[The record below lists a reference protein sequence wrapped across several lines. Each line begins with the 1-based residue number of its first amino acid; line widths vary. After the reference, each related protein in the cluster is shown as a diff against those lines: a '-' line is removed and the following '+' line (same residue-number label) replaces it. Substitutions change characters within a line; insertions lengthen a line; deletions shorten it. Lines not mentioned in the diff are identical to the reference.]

1 MKVAIVMGSYSDY
14 EFGKKAEETL
24 LSFGV
29 SVETRI
35 LSAHRTPEEVS
46 NLVKGGEDTGIE
58 VYVAMA
64 GMAAHLA
71 GAIAANT
78 SRPVIGVPLKS
89 ETLQGWDALLS
100 TVQMPPGIPVATVAV
115 NGAVNGALLAVQ
127 MLGLKY
133 PDLNEKMKAYREE
146 MRKGVL
152 EKDGQIRKE

>member
-78 SRPVIGVPLKS
+78 ARPVIGVPLKS

-127 MLGLKY
+127 ILGLKY
-133 PDLNEKMKAYREE
+133 GELNEKMISYREE

-152 EKDGQIRKE
+152 EKDGQIREG

>member
-24 LSFGV
+24 LRFGV

-35 LSAHRTPEEVS
+35 LSAHRTPAEVG
-46 NLVKGGEDTGIE
+46 NLVKGGETTGIE
-58 VYVAMA
+58 VYIAMA

-127 MLGLKY
+127 ILGLKY
-133 PDLNEKMKAYREE
+133 GELNEKMISYREE

-152 EKDGQIRKE
+152 EKDGQIREE

>member
-35 LSAHRTPEEVS
+35 LSAHRTPEGVS

-58 VYVAMA
+58 VYFAMA

-78 SRPVIGVPLKS
+78 ARPVIGVPLKS

-152 EKDGQIRKE
+152 EKDGQIREE

>member
-78 SRPVIGVPLKS
+78 ARPVIGVPLKS

-133 PDLNEKMKAYREE
+133 ADLNEKMKAYREE

>member
-46 NLVKGGEDTGIE
+46 NLVTGGEDTGIE
-58 VYVAMA
+58 VYIAMA

-133 PDLNEKMKAYREE
+133 ADLNEKMKAYREE

-152 EKDGQIRKE
+152 EKDVQIREG

>member
-78 SRPVIGVPLKS
+78 ARPVIGVPLKS

-133 PDLNEKMKAYREE
+133 ADLNEKMKAYREE

-152 EKDGQIRKE
+152 EKDGQIREE

>member
-78 SRPVIGVPLKS
+78 ARPVIGVPLKS

-133 PDLNEKMKAYREE
+133 ADLNEKMKAYREE

-152 EKDGQIRKE
+152 EKDVQIREG

>member
-1 MKVAIVMGSYSDY
+1 MKVAIIMGSYSDY

-78 SRPVIGVPLKS
+78 ARPVIGVPLKS

-133 PDLNEKMKAYREE
+133 ADLNEKMKAYREE

-152 EKDGQIRKE
+152 EKDGQIREE